1 VVAVRGVQPVPD
13 APALDVPDRNDPA
26 FTHGLW
32 CHNLWRAYAGVPAL
46 RGLSLTVAPGEVVG
60 LLGPNGA
67 GKSTAL
73 RLMCGLARA
82 DQGEAWLGGV
92 DVLADP
98 LRARERLG
106 FLAQDTLL
114 YARHTVWETLLLFA
128 RLHGL
133 SPAAAQASA
142 TSWVER
148 LHLAPLLQR
157 MVGTLSSGERQR
169 ANLARTLLHDP
180 KVLILDEP
188 TTALDPETVDL
199 LLTVIRQLRAEGR
212 AILLCTHALAD
223 AELVVDRAVLI
234 HAGATVAQGTLAQ
247 LLAQT
252 GTNTLT
258 SAFLTVVR
266 AQVALAAGVNAG
278 HGSPPPH

>member
-1 VVAVRGVQPVPD
+1 MRGVEPVPD
-13 APALDVPDRNDPA
+13 APAVDAPDRNDPA
-26 FTHGLW
+26 FTQGLW

-46 RGLSLTVAPGEVVG
+46 RGLSLKVAPGEVVG

-73 RLMCGLARA
+73 RLMSASAHA
-82 DQGEAWLGGV
+82 DKGEAWLGGV
-92 DVLADP
+92 DVLSDP

-114 YARHTVWETLLLFA
+114 YARHSVWETLLLFA

-133 SPAAAQASA
+133 SAAAAQASA

-188 TTALDPETVDL
+188 TTALDPERWT
-199 LLTVIRQLRAEGR
+199 
-212 AILLCTHALAD
+212 CC
-223 AELVVDRAVLI
+223 
-234 HAGATVAQGTLAQ
+234 
-247 LLAQT
+247 
-252 GTNTLT
+252 
-258 SAFLTVVR
+258 
-266 AQVALAAGVNAG
+266 
-278 HGSPPPH
+278 